1 MEEEEN
7 TRQNVQAFIHLL
19 STIPHAASIE
29 PAEAIKLALLF
40 LRARKF
46 DASRAIEL
54 YKAYRH
60 MRYSQQL
67 EHIDPLDEGVRR
79 ELLSEKFT
87 VLPHSDP
94 SEPTVLLFSVR
105 RHWPPNSTD
114 RDVLK
119 GILYQLDAAVL
130 DERTQ
135 IQGITV
141 IYDMTDAKYSN
152 FDADLSLKLLNLLA
166 GCYPARLRNVFIIS
180 APFWFRPP
188 YHISR
193 LFVRDKIRERILAIE
208 KSQLQRYLSV
218 KTIPISL
225 GGCLRHRHLDWLRIC
240 LERMHCNPPADY
252 FSQPSPSF
260 TLANGGP
267 YFYSSSS
274 SAAPTPQHRRR
285 RRSYCQDGDND
296 AMERTSSAPIRSPS
310 FRSPAGYKTG
320 TAVAGVPRTWRLGSG
335 SCAYNASTISC
346 LPSQR
351 SLSVI
356 RRPYTAAAGSEF
368 STKRSAAAAR
378 LFDLPLAN
386 QHSDAGSTT
395 PTPTPPSQ
403 RNNSAF
409 PLCAA
414 ESGLADGHL
423 ATDPKSPF
431 RVPVGDFLARYR
443 SMASSRQFEKEFDA
457 AFKDSPLSGTVN
469 RFQSRSNAPKNRYVD
484 VPCLDQSAVLL
495 PQNGYIHA
503 NFVHSY
509 SRKNAYILTQGP
521 LDSTVAD
528 FWQMVWFSGASV
540 VVMLTRTVEN
550 MRVKCSQYWPEAS
563 SSKRASKVLHCGPFT
578 VTNIKETLEADG
590 LYRHSRL
597 CLSKPT
603 ECGATGGSCSSMASI
618 DGVDGQCSP
627 RQIDHFLFLGW
638 PDYDVPS
645 SAVGFLTFLDVIN
658 QHVARL
664 HSNSDSIPPLIV
676 HCSAGIGRTGTF
688 TSIDIALEQAK
699 EERVVDIRGIVSR
712 MRCQRACTVQ
722 TSKQY
727 AFIHQA
733 VYTRLSSDG

>member
-1 MEEEEN
+1 MEDDEQ
-7 TRQNVQAFIHLL
+7 TRQNVQAFLQRL
-19 STIPHAASIE
+19 STIPHATSID
-29 PAEAIKLALLF
+29 PAEATKLAFLF

-46 DASRAIEL
+46 EVSRAIEL

-94 SEPTVLLFSVR
+94 SEPTVLVFSVR

-119 GILYQLDAAVL
+119 GILYQLDAALL

-152 FDADLSLKLLNLLA
+152 FDADLSLKLLNLLV

-208 KSQLQRYLSV
+208 KSQLQRHLSP
-218 KTIPISL
+218 KTIPVSL
-225 GGCLRHRHLDWLRIC
+225 GGCLRHRHIDWLRIC
-240 LERMHCNPPADY
+240 FERMHCSPPADY
-252 FSQPSPSF
+252 FSQPSPTF
-260 TLANGGP
+260 TLANGGS

-274 SAAPTPQHRRR
+274 TVPTPHHRRR
-285 RRSYCQDGDND
+285 RRSYCQDGDNN
-296 AMERTSSAPIRSPS
+296 ATENNVSAPIRSPS
-310 FRSPAGYKTG
+310 FRSPAGYKAG
-320 TAVAGVPRTWRLGSG
+320 PAAAVGGPRTWRLGSNG
-335 SCAYNASTISC
+335 SYSASTISW

-356 RRPYTAAAGSEF
+356 RRPSTAAASSEF
-368 STKRSAAAAR
+368 SAKRSAAAAR

-386 QHSDAGSTT
+386 QHSGGASM
-395 PTPTPPSQ
+395 TPTPPSQ
-403 RNNSAF
+403 RNNSAL

-414 ESGLADGHL
+414 ESGLTDGHL

-431 RVPVGDFLARYR
+431 RLPVTDFLTKYR
-443 SMASSRQFEKEFDA
+443 AMANSRQLEKEFDA
-457 AFKDSPLSGTVN
+457 TFKDAPLSGTVN

-528 FWQMVWFSGASV
+528 FWQMVWSSGASV
-540 VVMLTRTVEN
+540 VVMLTKTVEN

-563 SSKRASKVLHCGPFT
+563 SSSKRASRVLHCGPFT
-578 VTNIKETLEADG
+578 VTNNKETLEADG

-597 CLSKPT
+597 CLSKPA
-603 ECGATGGSCSSMASI
+603 ECGAAGGSCSSMASI

-627 RQIDHFLFLGW
+627 RQVDHFLFLGW

-658 QHVARL
+658 QHVARH

-688 TSIDIALEQAK
+688 TSIDIALEQAR

-733 VYTRLSSDG
+733 VYTRLSSND